1 MIFIVSLISTIFILL
16 IIILLLEYRSRNR
29 QALARRMRYYAGEM
43 DNPQARDKTKERKT
57 LTERFID
64 LLRSGGRLLSNIRH
78 ARGLDFKMQKAG
90 IPLLGTEFL
99 VLLGLSF
106 VLTIVIAFLVSKK
119 WYAGILAAFVVVM
132 AEWIFVLLKI
142 DRREAAFTNQL
153 GDCLMMVANAMR
165 AGFSFLQAM
174 ELVSKEMEPPMSD
187 EFKHVMRDIN
197 LGATVERALNDMDQ
211 RVGSPDFS
219 LVVTAVL
226 IQQQVGGDLAR
237 ILDTISD
244 TIQDR
249 IRMRREVR
257 TLTAQG
263 RMSGWVL
270 AALPVALGALITFM
284 NPSHIEPLFT
294 EKIGQIAIGIAIVME
309 IVGFIIIQR
318 IVDIDV

>member
-1 MIFIVSLISTIFILL
+1 MIFVVSLITTLFILL
-16 IIILLLEYRSRNR
+16 ILIFLLEYRSRNR
-29 QALARRMRYYAGEM
+29 QALARRMRYYAGGMETQEA
-43 DNPQARDKTKERKT
+43 PKARKT
-57 LTERFID
+57 LTERFMG
-64 LLRSGGRLLSNIRH
+64 LLRSGGKLLSNIRH
-78 ARGLDFKMQKAG
+78 ARGMDFKLQQAG

-99 VLLGLSF
+99 ILLGISMAVAFIVGSF
-106 VLTIVIAFLVSKK
+106 ISSKLQVGVMAALGIA
-119 WYAGILAAFVVVM
+119 M
-132 AEWIFVLLKI
+132 AEWIYVLIRI
-142 DRREAAFTNQL
+142 DRREASFTNQL

-174 ELVSKEMEPPMSD
+174 DLISKEMEPPISD

-197 LGATVERALNDMDQ
+197 LGASVERALEDMDQ

-226 IQQQVGGDLAR
+226 IQQQVGGDLAH
-237 ILDTISD
+237 ILDTISS

-270 AALPVALGALITFM
+270 AALPIATGLLLSVISPGYM
-284 NPSHIEPLFT
+284 EPLFT
-294 EKIGQIAIGIAIVME
+294 SQWGKIAIAVAAVME
-309 IVGFIIIQR
+309 IIGFLVIQR
-318 IVDIDV
+318 IVNIDV

>member
-1 MIFIVSLISTIFILL
+1 MIFVIAIICTLLILL
-16 IIILLLEYRSRNR
+16 LLFLLLEYRSRNR
-29 QALARRMRYYAGEM
+29 RALARRMRYYAGGM
-43 DNPQARDKTKERKT
+43 DTQEKPKEQKSLKERFMDV
-57 LTERFID
+57 LH
-64 LLRSGGRLLSNIRH
+64 SGGKYLSNIRH

-99 VLLGLSF
+99 ILLGISF
-106 VLTIVIAFLVSKK
+106 LLTAVIAGLISRK
-119 WYAGILAAFVVVM
+119 WYIGVIMAIVVVM
-132 AEWIFVLLKI
+132 AEWIYVLLKT
-142 DRREAAFTNQL
+142 DRREAAFTNQM

-174 ELVSKEMEPPMSD
+174 DLVSKEMEPPISD
-187 EFKHVMRDIN
+187 EFKHVMRDIG
-197 LGATVERALNDMDQ
+197 LGASVERALDDMDK

-226 IQQQVGGDLAR
+226 IQQQVGGDLAH

-257 TLTAQG
+257 TLTSQG

-270 AALPVALGALITFM
+270 AILPFGLGALISVM
-284 NPSHIEPLFT
+284 NPSYMEPLFT
-294 EKIGQIAIGIAIVME
+294 ERVGQIAIGVAVVMVL
-309 IVGFIIIQR
+309 IGFFVIQR

>member
-1 MIFIVSLISTIFILL
+1 MIFVVSLISTLFILL
-16 IIILLLEYRSRNR
+16 IVILLLEYRSRNR
-29 QALARRMRYYAGEM
+29 RALARRMRYYAGDM
-43 DNPQARDKTKERKT
+43 DNPQSNTKEQKT
-57 LTERFID
+57 LTERLMG
-64 LLRSGGRLLSNIRH
+64 LLRSGGKLLSNIRH

-99 VLLGLSF
+99 ILLGISF
-106 VLTIVIAFLVSKK
+106 FLTIIIAYFISKK
-119 WYAGILAAFVVVM
+119 WYVGLLLAIVVVIS
-132 AEWIFVLLKI
+132 EWVYILLKI

-174 ELVSKEMEPPMSD
+174 ELVSKEMEPPISD
-187 EFKHVMRDIN
+187 EFKHVMRDIS
-197 LGATVERALNDMDQ
+197 LGASVERALDDMDK
-211 RVGSPDFS
+211 RVSSPDFS

-226 IQQQVGGDLAR
+226 IQQQVGGDLAH

-249 IRMRREVR
+249 IRMRREVK

-270 AALPVALGALITFM
+270 AALPFGLGAFISVI
-284 NPSHIEPLFT
+284 NPSYIEPLFT
-294 EKIGQIAIGIAIVME
+294 ERIGQMAIAFAVIFVIL
-309 IVGFIIIQR
+309 GFIVIQR

>member
-1 MIFIVSLISTIFILL
+1 MIFVIAIICTLLILL
-16 IIILLLEYRSRNR
+16 LLFLLLEYRSRNR
-29 QALARRMRYYAGEM
+29 RALARRMRYYAGGM
-43 DNPQARDKTKERKT
+43 DTQEKPKEQKSLKERFMDV
-57 LTERFID
+57 LH
-64 LLRSGGRLLSNIRH
+64 SGGKYLSNIRH

-99 VLLGLSF
+99 ILLGISF
-106 VLTIVIAFLVSKK
+106 LLTAVVAGLITRK
-119 WYAGILAAFVVVM
+119 WYIGIIMAVVVVM
-132 AEWIFVLLKI
+132 AEWIYVLLKT
-142 DRREAAFTNQL
+142 DRREAAFTNQM

-174 ELVSKEMEPPMSD
+174 DLVSKEMEPPISD
-187 EFKHVMRDIN
+187 EFKHVMRDIG
-197 LGATVERALNDMDQ
+197 LGASVERALDDMDK

-226 IQQQVGGDLAR
+226 IQQQVGGDLAH

-257 TLTAQG
+257 TLTSQG

-270 AALPVALGALITFM
+270 AILPFGLGALISVM
-284 NPSHIEPLFT
+284 NPSYMEPLFT
-294 EKIGQIAIGIAIVME
+294 ERIGQIAIGAAVVMVL
-309 IVGFIIIQR
+309 IGFFVIQR

>member
-1 MIFIVSLISTIFILL
+1 MIFAVSLICTVFILL
-16 IIILLLEYRSRNR
+16 ILIFLLEYRSRNR
-29 QALARRMRYYAGEM
+29 QALARRMRYYAGDM
-43 DNPQARDKTKERKT
+43 DVQEKPKARKT
-57 LTERFID
+57 LAERFRE
-64 LLRSGGRLLSNIRH
+64 LLRSGGKLLSNIRH
-78 ARGLDFKMQKAG
+78 ARGLDFKMQQAG

-99 VLLGLSF
+99 ILLGISMA
-106 VLTIVIAFLVSKK
+106 V
-119 WYAGILAAFVVVM
+119 AFVVGSFVSSRLHVGVLAALGVAM
-132 AEWIFVLLKI
+132 AEWAYVLFRI

-174 ELVSKEMEPPMSD
+174 DLISKEMEPPMSE

-197 LGATVERALNDMDQ
+197 LGASVERALDDMDK
-211 RVGSPDFS
+211 RVNSPDFS

-226 IQQQVGGDLAR
+226 IQQQVGGDLAH
-237 ILDTISD
+237 ILDTISE

-270 AALPVALGALITFM
+270 AALPIVTGLLISSISPGYM
-284 NPSHIEPLFT
+284 DPLFNDRW
-294 EKIGQIAIGIAIVME
+294 GHIAIAIAVVME
-309 IVGFIIIQR
+309 LVGFFVIQR
-318 IVDIDV
+318 IVNIDV

>member
-1 MIFIVSLISTIFILL
+1 MIFAVSLISTLFILL
-16 IIILLLEYRSRNR
+16 ILVLLLEYRSRNR
-29 QALARRMRYYAGEM
+29 RALARRMRYFAGDM
-43 DNPQARDKTKERKT
+43 DTQEKPKEIRPLK
-57 LTERFID
+57 ERFID
-64 LLRSGGRLLSNIRH
+64 FLRSGGKLLSNIRH
-78 ARGLDFKMQKAG
+78 ARALDFKMQKAG

-99 VLLGLSF
+99 LLLGLSGF
-106 VLTIVIAFLVSKK
+106 IAAVIGAVVTKK
-119 WYAGILAAFVVVM
+119 LYAGVLVAIFVVM
-132 AEWIFVLLKI
+132 AEWIYVLLKI

-174 ELVSKEMEPPMSD
+174 ELVSKEMEPPISE
-187 EFKHVMRDIN
+187 EFRHVMRDIS
-197 LGATVERALNDMDQ
+197 LGASVERALDDMDK
-211 RVGSPDFS
+211 RVNSPDFS

-226 IQQQVGGDLAR
+226 IQQQVGGDLSH
-237 ILDTISD
+237 ILDTISG

-270 AALPVALGALITFM
+270 AALPFGLGAFLVLV
-284 NPSHIEPLFT
+284 NPEYMEPLFN
-294 EKIGQIAIGIAIVME
+294 ERIGQMAIGFAVFMV
-309 IVGFIIIQR
+309 IVGFLVIQK

>member
-1 MIFIVSLISTIFILL
+1 
-16 IIILLLEYRSRNR
+16 
-29 QALARRMRYYAGEM
+29 M
-43 DNPQARDKTKERKT
+43 DV
-57 LTERFID
+57 LH
-64 LLRSGGRLLSNIRH
+64 SGGKYLSNIRH

-90 IPLLGTEFL
+90 IPLVGTEFL
-99 VLLGLSF
+99 ILLGISF
-106 VLTIVIAFLVSKK
+106 LLTAVVAGLITRK
-119 WYAGILAAFVVVM
+119 WYIGIIMAVVVVM
-132 AEWIFVLLKI
+132 AEWIYVLLKT
-142 DRREAAFTNQL
+142 DRREAAFTNQM

-174 ELVSKEMEPPMSD
+174 DLVSKEMEPPISD
-187 EFKHVMRDIN
+187 EFKHVMRDIG
-197 LGATVERALNDMDQ
+197 LGASVERALDDMDK

-226 IQQQVGGDLAR
+226 IQQQVGGDLAH

-257 TLTAQG
+257 TLTSQG

-270 AALPVALGALITFM
+270 AILPFGLGALISVM
-284 NPSHIEPLFT
+284 NPSYMEPLFT
-294 EKIGQIAIGIAIVME
+294 ERVGQIAIGVAVVMVL
-309 IVGFIIIQR
+309 IGFFVIQR

>member
-1 MIFIVSLISTIFILL
+1 MIFAVSLICTIFILL
-16 IIILLLEYRSRNR
+16 ILIFLLEYRSRNR
-29 QALARRMRYYAGEM
+29 QALARRMRYYAGDM
-43 DNPQARDKTKERKT
+43 DVQEAPKARKT
-57 LTERFID
+57 LAERFRE
-64 LLRSGGRLLSNIRH
+64 LLRSGGKLLSNIRH
-78 ARGLDFKMQKAG
+78 ARGLDFKLQKAG

-99 VLLGLSF
+99 LLLGLSF
-106 VLTIVIAFLVSKK
+106 FLTFVIAYIISKK
-119 WYAGILAAFVVVM
+119 WYVGIIIAIVVVL
-132 AEWIFVLLKI
+132 AEWIYVLLKI
-142 DRREAAFTNQL
+142 DRRESAFTNQL

-174 ELVSKEMEPPMSD
+174 DLVSKEMEPPMSD

-197 LGATVERALNDMDQ
+197 LGASVERALDDMDQ
-211 RVGSPDFS
+211 RVSSPDFS

-226 IQQQVGGDLAR
+226 IQQQVGGDLAH

-270 AALPVALGALITFM
+270 AALPFGLGALITVV
-284 NPSHIEPLFT
+284 NPSYMELLFT
-294 EKIGQIAIGIAIVME
+294 ERVGQIAIGIAIVMV
-309 IVGFIIIQR
+309 IIGFIVIQR

>member
-1 MIFIVSLISTIFILL
+1 MIFLVSLICTILIFLIL
-16 IIILLLEYRSRNR
+16 IFLLEYRSRNR
-29 QALARRMRYYAGEM
+29 QALARRMRYYAGDM
-43 DNPQARDKTKERKT
+43 DDPQDKPKERKT
-57 LTERFID
+57 LTER
-64 LLRSGGRLLSNIRH
+64 LMGMLRSGGKLLSNIRH
-78 ARGLDFKMQKAG
+78 ARGLDFRMQKAG

-99 VLLGLSF
+99 LLMGLSF
-106 VLTIVIAFLVSKK
+106 FLTALISFIVSKK
-119 WYAGILAAFVVVM
+119 WYVGILIAVVVIM
-132 AEWIFVLLKI
+132 AEWIYVLLRS

-174 ELVSKEMEPPMSD
+174 DLVSREMEPPMSD

-197 LGATVERALNDMDQ
+197 LGASVERALDDMDK
-211 RVGSPDFS
+211 RVASPDFS

-226 IQQQVGGDLAR
+226 IQQQVGGDLAH

-249 IRMRREVR
+249 IRMRREVK

-270 AALPVALGALITFM
+270 AALPFALGAFISLS
-284 NPSHIEPLFT
+284 NPGYIEPLFT
-294 EKIGQIAIGIAIVME
+294 ERIGQMAIGIAVVMVL
-309 IVGFIIIQR
+309 IGFFVIQR